1 MAITVKY
8 LEDLGVE
15 KEVAEKIFAER
26 SKEIEAD
33 KAKREKLE
41 TELKEKKE
49 SLDNLSKEFEDLK
62 SSNASAEE
70 YKTKYEAL
78 VADNEAKAKQAE
90 ADRILAEKT
99 ENINKRFEAVV
110 GEKKFSHNAIKA
122 DYLKKFGE
130 ALELEENKSL
140 SDEQVFYNLIK
151 DDKNAFEGV
160 TAVRLAGGRPT
171 GTGNGYSSVKE
182 IMNSDMTREQKRQA
196 IAENIAKGNIDNGS
210 RS

>member
-110 GEKKFSHNAIKA
+110 GEKKFSHDAIKA

-130 ALELEENKSL
+130 AIELEENKSL
-140 SDEQVFYNLIK
+140 SDEQVFHNLTK
-151 DDKNAFEGV
+151 DDATAFTGV
-160 TAVRLAGGRPT
+160 TAVKLQGGRP

-196 IAENIAKGNIDNGS
+196 IAENIAKGNIE
-210 RS
+210 

>member
-90 ADRILAEKT
+90 ADRILAETT

-140 SDEQVFYNLIK
+140 SDEQVFHNLIK
-151 DDKNAFEGV
+151 DDATAFTGV
-160 TAVRLAGGRPT
+160 TAVKLAGGTPQ
-171 GTGNGYSSVKE
+171 GNGTKYTNKAD
-182 IMNSDMTREQKRQA
+182 IMAIKDRTERRNA
-196 IAENIAKGNIDNGS
+196 IAQNLELFGKGE
-210 RS
+210 

>member
-15 KEVAEKIFAER
+15 KEVAEKILAER
-26 SKEIEAD
+26 GREIEAD

-49 SLDNLSKEFEDLK
+49 SLDNLSKEFEELK

-130 ALELEENKSL
+130 AIELEENKSL
-140 SDEQVFYNLIK
+140 SDEQVFHNLIK

-160 TAVRLAGGRPT
+160 TAVKLAGGRPV
-171 GTGNGYSSVKE
+171 GTSGKTRDE
-182 IMNSDMTREQKRQA
+182 IMAIKDGNTRR
-196 IAENIAKGNIDNGS
+196 AEMLANAHLFPELNK
-210 RS
+210 

>member
-140 SDEQVFYNLIK
+140 SDEQVFHNLIK

-160 TAVRLAGGRPT
+160 TAVKLAGGRPT
-171 GTGNGYSSVKE
+171 GINGASKYSSREE
-182 IMNSDMTREQKRQA
+182 INAIKDASTRQA
-196 IAENIAKGNIDNGS
+196 EMLAHPHLFPEIKI
-210 RS
+210 

>member
-130 ALELEENKSL
+130 AIELEENKSL
-140 SDEQVFYNLIK
+140 SDEQVFHNLIK
-151 DDKNAFEGV
+151 DDATAFTGV
-160 TAVRLAGGRPT
+160 TAVKLQGGTPL
-171 GTGNGYSSVKE
+171 GNGTKYTNKAD
-182 IMNSDMTREQKRQA
+182 IMAIKDRTERRNA
-196 IAENIAKGNIDNGS
+196 IAQNLELFGKGE
-210 RS
+210 